1 MWHFTALCNSDGKNI
16 GKNDACIQVVLCN
29 CSSTIETPSIA
40 LCNDYSGLV
49 MYIILFSNII
59 TNTFVV
65 CDESPIR
72 RAAPFE
78 NDGYVL
84 G

>member
-1 MWHFTALCNSDGKNI
+1 
-16 GKNDACIQVVLCN
+16 
-29 CSSTIETPSIA
+29 
-40 LCNDYSGLV
+40 